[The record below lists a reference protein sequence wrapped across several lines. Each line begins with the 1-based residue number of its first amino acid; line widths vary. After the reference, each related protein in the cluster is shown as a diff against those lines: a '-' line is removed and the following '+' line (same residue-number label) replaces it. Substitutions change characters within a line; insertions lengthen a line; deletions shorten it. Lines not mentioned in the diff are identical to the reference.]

1 MTLRLVYDDR
11 QSTFEELFN
20 KDKSVTNHHRNLQV
34 LVIEWYKVYHG
45 LAAELDIFIKKI
57 DTIQHQNKKKLNL
70 FIMAQKQYPF
80 LAQKYENFC
89 QVTLRSLI
97 KY

>member
-34 LVIEWYKVYHG
+34 LVIEWYKVHHG

-57 DTIQHQNKKKLNL
+57 DTIQH
-70 FIMAQKQYPF
+70 
-80 LAQKYENFC
+80 
-89 QVTLRSLI
+89 
-97 KY
+97 